1 MVSSLETIVMTTE
14 LSIIIADDH
23 PIFRNGLR
31 TVIEATPNLS
41 VVAEAEDG
49 RAALESIKSF
59 KPDVAVLDL
68 DMPNMDGLEVM
79 REIRS
84 LDLPT
89 QVIILTMHKADTLFN
104 TALDLGVK
112 GYVLK
117 DSALIEIIS
126 AIRAVSTG
134 QSFISSQMSDQLLK
148 RTRRASELAA
158 RKPGLSDLTQTE
170 TRILRLI
177 ADDKT
182 SREIADALFISVRT
196 VEHHRANICTKLDLH
211 GSNVLLKFAV
221 AHKSELSG

>member
-1 MVSSLETIVMTTE
+1 MITEQSIV
-14 LSIIIADDH
+14 IADDH

-31 TVIEATPNLS
+31 AVIEAAPNLK

-49 RAALESIKSF
+49 RTALEIIASF
-59 KPDVAVLDL
+59 KPQIAVLDL
-68 DMPNMDGLEVM
+68 DMPNMDGLDVM
-79 REIRS
+79 REIRR
-84 LDLPT
+84 LGLPT
-89 QVIILTMHKADTLFN
+89 QVIILTMHKSEALFN

-126 AIRAVSTG
+126 GIRAVSSG
-134 QSFISSQMSDQLLK
+134 QSFISPQMSDHLLK
-148 RTRRASELAA
+148 RNRRAAELAA
-158 RKPGLSDLTQTE
+158 RKPGLHDLTQTE

-211 GSNVLLKFAV
+211 GSNVLVKFAA